1 MKDKETNVLE
11 MFQRVVDL
19 SDREAARFTSNP
31 YVVGRFDE
39 LRGTV
44 VEIHAHADKQVT
56 GLSSAHQSTQDKSGA
71 RETALQI
78 LNAMR
83 LTARNIPGQA
93 AEFDFKGKPKDQ
105 DLIFLSRSYAAKAT
119 PIKAQFI
126 QRGLGIDFLEVL
138 KSATDSVEQRLSN
151 RAEQTQMH
159 ASATASIEDLIEQG
173 MALVRELDTIMRN
186 LFRDDPAMLAAW
198 RSASHVERTPRRP
211 APTPEPEPT
220 T

>member
-11 MFQRVVDL
+11 MFQRVTDL
-19 SDREAARFTSNP
+19 SDREAARLAFNP
-31 YVVGRFDE
+31 YIVSRFDE
-39 LRGTV
+39 LRGVV
-44 VEIHAHADKQVT
+44 VEIHAHADRQVT
-56 GLSSAHQSTQDKSGA
+56 GLSSARQSTQDKSGA

-78 LNAMR
+78 LNAMK

-93 AEFDFKGKPKDQ
+93 EEFEFKGKPKDQ
-105 DLIFLSRSYAAKAT
+105 DLIFLSRSYAAKAA

-151 RAEQTQMH
+151 RAQQTQMH

-173 MALVRELDTIMRN
+173 MVIVRELDTIMRN
-186 LFRDDPAMLAAW
+186 LFRDDPTMLAAW
-198 RSASHVERTPRRP
+198 LSASRVERAPRRNKPTPTP
-211 APTPEPEPT
+211 APTS
-220 T
+220 